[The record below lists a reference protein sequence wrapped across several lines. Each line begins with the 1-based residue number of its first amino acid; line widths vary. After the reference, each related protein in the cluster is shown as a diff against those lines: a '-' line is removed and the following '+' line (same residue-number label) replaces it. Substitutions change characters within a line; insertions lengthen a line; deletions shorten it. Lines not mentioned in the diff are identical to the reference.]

1 MVEINDGMTTAEA
14 ILLLSEYAENIG
26 EPDRSFIEAI
36 MKGIVKG
43 VREEEAAEVM
53 LTKSERNAIRE
64 LK

>member
-14 ILLLSEYAENIG
+14 ILLLSEYAENVG
-26 EPDRSFIEAI
+26 EPERSFIEAI
-36 MKGIVKG
+36 MRGVVEG

>member
-1 MVEINDGMTTAEA
+1 MVEIKDDMTAAAA
-14 ILLLSEYAENIG
+14 ILLLAEYAENIG
-26 EPDRSFIEAI
+26 EPERSFIEAI